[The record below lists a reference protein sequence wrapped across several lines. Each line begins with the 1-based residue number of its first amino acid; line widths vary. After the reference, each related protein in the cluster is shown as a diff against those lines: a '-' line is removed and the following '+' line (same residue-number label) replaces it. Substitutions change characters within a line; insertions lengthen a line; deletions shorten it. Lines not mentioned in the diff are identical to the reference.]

1 MKIITINSDRDYF
14 VYGTGYSQQIL
25 GENVN
30 SLRVNPST
38 WIETAVLI
46 HKGIANY
53 PADIANWD
61 AVKGLKEAGK
71 LTISPCSES
80 EPTDYETETAVKN
93 VAKAEKLKKQEKAM
107 LDKAS
112 FKKRTLDELTDQIY
126 VEQAKSLVN
135 KAKEQNGEAE

>member
-1 MKIITINSDRDYF
+1 MRRRDYF

-38 WIETAVLI
+38 WTETAVLI

-53 PADIANWD
+53 PADIADWD

-71 LTISPCSES
+71 LTISSCSES
-80 EPTDYETETAVKN
+80 EPTDYEAVNAVKN
-93 VAKAEKLKKQEKAM
+93 VAKAEKLKKQEKAA